1 MRMNEEAFA
10 EIVEEALDSIP
21 EGFRGYLRDV
31 AVDVE
36 DMPDQAT
43 CEDMDIR
50 DPREL
55 LGVYHGTPLT
65 ERHVDQPYRYPER
78 IVIYQRNIERMCRSR
93 RQMIDQIRKTVLHEV
108 GHHFGLTEK
117 HLHDLGYD

>member
-1 MRMNEEAFA
+1 MRMDEITFS

-21 EGFRGYLRDV
+21 EGFRGYLKDI

-36 DMPDQAT
+36 DLPDEAT
-43 CEDMDIR
+43 CREMDIR

-55 LGVYHGTPLT
+55 LGLYHGTPLT
-65 ERHVDQPYRYPER
+65 ERHVDAPYRYPER
-78 IVIYQRNIERMCRSR
+78 IVIYQRNIERICRNR
-93 RQMIDQIRKTVLHEV
+93 RQMINQIRKTVLHEV
-108 GHHFGLTEK
+108 GHHFGLSEK

>member
-1 MRMNEEAFA
+1 MRLDEEAFA
-10 EIVEEALDSIP
+10 DIVEEALDSIP
-21 EGFRGYLRDV
+21 DGFRGYLRDI
-31 AVDVE
+31 AVDIE
-36 DMPDQAT
+36 DMPDETT
-43 CEDMDIR
+43 CEEMDIR

-55 LGVYHGTPLT
+55 LGLYHGTPLT

-78 IVIYQRNIERMCRSR
+78 IVIYQRNIERMCRTR